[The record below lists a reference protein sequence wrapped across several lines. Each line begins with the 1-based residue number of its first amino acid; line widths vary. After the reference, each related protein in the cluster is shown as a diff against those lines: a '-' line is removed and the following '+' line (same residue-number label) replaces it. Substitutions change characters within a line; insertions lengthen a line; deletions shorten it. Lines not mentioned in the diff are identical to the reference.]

1 MAGKKQDA
9 KTSGTRNT
17 GSAKSGAVKS
27 GPKKDRAAK
36 AVAAGAQPSVEEL
49 PPNAVELAADGT
61 GKEHSVASVLR
72 APSGLRSL
80 AEVSTLPA
88 AVGPKNKKDAAEAMQ
103 ELAGPLAEL
112 QEKLFAQSTVGG
124 RRSVLVLLQ
133 GMDTAGKDGVIR
145 HVVGQLNPGGIRIS
159 SFKKPTA
166 EELAHDF
173 LWRIESAVPQAG
185 QIGVF
190 NRSQYEDVLVVRVH
204 DVVPKAQWSQRF
216 TQINAFERRLARS
229 GVTLIKCFLHVSKE
243 VQRERLLA
251 RLDDETKFWKFNPA
265 DIDERGYWDD
275 YQAAYVDALRRCSTV
290 AAPWFII
297 PSDKKWY
304 RNWAVAALLHETLV
318 GLDPTYPDANYDI
331 EVQRQRLADE

>member
-1 MAGKKQDA
+1 MAGKKQDT
-9 KTSGTRNT
+9 KT
-17 GSAKSGAVKS
+17 S
-27 GPKKDRAAK
+27 GPKKGRSSK
-36 AVAAGAQPSVEEL
+36 ALTKSAPPSVEEV
-49 PPNAVELAADGT
+49 PPNVVELAADGT
-61 GKEHSVASVLR
+61 GDEHSVASVLR

-80 AEVSTLPA
+80 GEVSTLPA
-88 AVGPKNKKDAAEAMQ
+88 PVGPKNKKDAAEAMQ
-103 ELAGPLAEL
+103 DLAGPLAEL
-112 QEKLFAQSTVGG
+112 QEKLFAQSMVGS

-145 HVVGQLNPGGIRIS
+145 HVVGQLNPGEIRIS

-173 LWRIESAVPQAG
+173 LWRIEKGVPQAG

-204 DVVPKAQWSQRF
+204 DIVPKAEWGKRF
-216 TQINAFERRLARS
+216 AQINDFERRLARS
-229 GVTLIKCFLHVSKE
+229 GVTLIKCFLHVSKD

-275 YQAAYVDALRRCSTV
+275 YQAAYVDVLRRCSTV